1 MRAVGHILDAVVAGE
16 APATEY
22 AKTLRL
28 PRPTGWEPGRV
39 WTVWQVDPAVMT
51 PWGAVF
57 GGYVAA
63 LADEIAG
70 MTALSALDEG
80 QTFGTCELRVSPLRA
95 LRQGKIGI
103 EGRVISRGRSTIHV
117 EVAFH
122 REDGTLAAKGS
133 VIQVLSR
140 AAVG

>member
-22 AKTLRL
+22 AKTLCL

-39 WTVWQVDPAVMT
+39 WTVWEVDPAVMT

-63 LADEIAG
+63 LADEFAG
-70 MTALSALDEG
+70 MTALSVLDEG
-80 QTFGTCELRVSPLRA
+80 ETFGTCELRVSPLRA
-95 LRQGKIGI
+95 LRQGQIRI

-117 EVAFH
+117 EIEFH
-122 REDGTLAAKGS
+122 REDGTLAAKGFA
-133 VIQVLSR
+133 IQVLSR
-140 AAVG
+140 AADG